1 VQKSGRMISKGRGKD
16 KRMDRERVRGR
27 LGREGRRVS
36 RGQEAVLYTGAVEI
50 VESRKHQ
57 ERESE
62 VTLSSTSST
71 SRARVYRT
79 RYHEPAY
86 IAR

>member
-16 KRMDRERVRGR
+16 KRMDRERIRGR

>member
-1 VQKSGRMISKGRGKD
+1 VQKSGRMMSKGRGKD